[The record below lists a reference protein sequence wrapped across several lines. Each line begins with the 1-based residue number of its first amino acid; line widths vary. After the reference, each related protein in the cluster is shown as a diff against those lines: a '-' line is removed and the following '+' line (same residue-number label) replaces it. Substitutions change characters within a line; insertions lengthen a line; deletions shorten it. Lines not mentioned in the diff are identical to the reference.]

1 MNTASPAPTVRRRGF
16 LVVEALMYMA
26 LLLMF
31 STLAY
36 QVYHR
41 AKQQSADIHR
51 QSRQISLA
59 MRAGERWRADVR
71 QATVAPEW
79 IPSAWHK
86 AVVMRL
92 TTPTGNIDY
101 FFEGSRVWRKA
112 GDAPKEKIL
121 FNVKSSEMVDD
132 PHGAIPAVRWELE
145 LKTQGGRRARTRPLF
160 TFLAVPN
167 SQSLQ

>member
-1 MNTASPAPTVRRRGF
+1 MNTAIPTPTVRRRGF
-16 LVVEALMYMA
+16 LVVEAFMYMA

-79 IPSAWHK
+79 IPSAWRK

-92 TTPTGNIDY
+92 TTSTGNIDY
-101 FFEGSRVWRKA
+101 FF
-112 GDAPKEKIL
+112 
-121 FNVKSSEMVDD
+121 
-132 PHGAIPAVRWELE
+132 
-145 LKTQGGRRARTRPLF
+145 
-160 TFLAVPN
+160 
-167 SQSLQ
+167 

>member
-1 MNTASPAPTVRRRGF
+1 MNTASPTPAVHRRGI
-16 LVVEALMYMA
+16 LIVELLMYLA

-41 AKQQSADIHR
+41 ASQQSADIHR

-59 MRAGERWRADVR
+59 LHAGERWRADVR
-71 QATVAPEW
+71 QATAAPEW
-79 IPSAWHK
+79 IPSAWRK

-167 SQSLQ
+167 S